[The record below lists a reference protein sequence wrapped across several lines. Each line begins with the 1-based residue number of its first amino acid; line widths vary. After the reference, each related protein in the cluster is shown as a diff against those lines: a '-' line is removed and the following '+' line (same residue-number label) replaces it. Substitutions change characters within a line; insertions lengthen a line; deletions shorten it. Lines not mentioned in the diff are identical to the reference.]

1 MARVKKQQEEAG
13 GGGSWALSYGDMMTL
28 LLTFFILIVSF
39 STVELIKFRKAMGS
53 LRGALGVLMEQDGDA
68 IQSDAHSLNS
78 QPMLKEEILLQA
90 LSEIEDKVFKID
102 AGAQAQMDIEVMK
115 EGVGFRLNNELFF
128 ELGSATITPA
138 FKRVLYQIGLLIKRF
153 SCQVRVEGHTDDL
166 PIRTAQFPSNW
177 ELSAVRAVSIVRYY
191 VEEMGMD
198 PKRFLATG
206 YGQYQPLV
214 PNDSPQNRQKN
225 RRVEIYLN
233 WENLSQN
240 MGFEDQVI
248 F

>member
-1 MARVKKQQEEAG
+1 MARERKQQESA

-68 IQSDAHSLNS
+68 IHSDAHSLNS

-90 LSEIEDKVFKID
+90 LSEIEDKVFKMD
-102 AGAQAQMDIEVMK
+102 AGADMDIQVTQ
-115 EGVGFRLNNELFF
+115 EGIGFRLNNELLF
-128 ELGSATITPA
+128 ELGSATITPS
-138 FKRVLYQIGLLIKRF
+138 FKRVLQQIGLLIKRF
-153 SCQVRVEGHTDDL
+153 SCQVRIEGHTDDL
-166 PIRTAQFPSNW
+166 PIRTALFPSNW
-177 ELSAVRAVSIVRYY
+177 ELSAVRAVAIVRFF

-198 PKRFLATG
+198 PARFVATG
-206 YGQYQPLV
+206 YGQYKPIV

-240 MGFEDQVI
+240 LGFEDQII

>member
-1 MARVKKQQEEAG
+1 MAREKKQQEAGG

-28 LLTFFILIVSF
+28 LLTFFILLVSF
-39 STVELIKFRKAMGS
+39 STIELVKFRKAMGS

-68 IQSDAHSLNS
+68 VQSDAHSLNS

-90 LSEIEDKVFKID
+90 LSEIEEKVFKMD
-102 AGAQAQMDIEVMK
+102 AGADMDIQIDK
-115 EGVGFRLNNELFF
+115 QGVGFRLNNELLF
-128 ELGSATITPA
+128 ELGSATITPS
-138 FKRVLYQIGLLIKRF
+138 FRRVLYQIGLLIKRF

-166 PIRTAQFPSNW
+166 PIQTALFPSNW
-177 ELSAVRAVSIVRYY
+177 ELSAVRAVSIVRFF
-191 VEEMGMD
+191 VEEMGLQPD
-198 PKRFLATG
+198 RFMAAG
-206 YGQYQPLV
+206 YGEFRPIV

-233 WENLSQN
+233 WENLSN
-240 MGFEDQVI
+240 SMGFDDDLS